1 MLTQKHLALTR
12 AEPHGNGGLQF
23 LYRINNYGISAV
35 SLPRE
40 EVSQIYWEVDVIV
53 YDDDKTFRYQLC
65 KDTELADKT
74 LVFHNDK
81 SLNEF
86 LEKAFIWF
94 QEVNTLE
101 NMMGK

>member
-1 MLTQKHLALTR
+1 MLTQNHLALTR
-12 AEPHGNGGLQF
+12 AEPNGNGGLQF
-23 LYRINNYGISAV
+23 LYRIDKYGISAV

-40 EVSQIYWEVDVIV
+40 EVSQIYWEVDVIK
-53 YDDDKTFRYQLC
+53 YEDDKTFRFQLC
-65 KDTELADKT
+65 NDTELADKT
-74 LVFHNDK
+74 LVFRNDK

>member
-1 MLTQKHLALTR
+1 MATEDCSFCTAS
-12 AEPHGNGGLQF
+12 
-23 LYRINNYGISAV
+23 RITAF
-35 SLPRE
+35 
-40 EVSQIYWEVDVIV
+40 Q
-53 YDDDKTFRYQLC
+53 YQLC
-65 KDTELADKT
+65 KDTELANKT
-74 LVFHNDK
+74 LVFRNDK

>member
-1 MLTQKHLALTR
+1 MLTQKYLALTR
-12 AEPHGNGGLQF
+12 AEPNGNGGLQF
-23 LYRINNYGISAV
+23 LYRINNYGISAI

-40 EVSQIYWEVDVIV
+40 EVSQIYWEVDVIT
-53 YDDDKTFRYQLC
+53 YEDDKTFRYQLC

-74 LVFHNDK
+74 LVFRNDK